1 MAAAVVV
8 AALLLLVVVV
18 NGPAAATAG
27 AAASI
32 VVVDV
37 AGVTAGSI
45 GDCAAA
51 GLASVFPAF
60 LNSKVAAAFVG

>member
-32 VVVDV
+32 VVV